1 MLNRGC
7 ETMRWVALL
16 VGVEVLA
23 IALTAAART
32 WYITPDGT
40 GDAPT
45 IQAGLDSADAGDE
58 VVLAEG
64 IFTGDGNRDISFL
77 GKAITV
83 RSESDDPS
91 LSIIDCKGFALESHR
106 GFAFE
111 HEDGPDA
118 TLRGITITEGNW
130 DEGDGN
136 GGAILCRGGS
146 PNLTNLVIRGNRAKV
161 RGGGVACADGASPAL
176 TNVRVIDNVSDISGG
191 GLHWTQGCLPFLTD
205 VVFENNSAVYA
216 GGGVCGEDYLD
227 MVISDCW
234 FTGNTA
240 GYGGAAAFCCS
251 DFMLEDCHFEGNSVR
266 SESVQDGGGAL
277 ILFAGATNISR
288 CEFDGNSSNTRG
300 GAITVYDSRVTIQS
314 CVFAANACVGQ
325 GGSIYCEGSDSDC
338 SIHNCTFARNLTTD
352 PEGAAS
358 GVGCE
363 WWSRL
368 SMVNSIVAYS
378 PNGVAVS
385 CDLDSQVELTCC
397 NIFGNAGGDWVGS
410 IADQLGLN
418 GNFSACPSF
427 CHGEMGDFHLCDESP
442 CLPGNH
448 PDGFDC
454 GVIGAWGAGCS
465 CGPSQ
470 AEPSTW
476 GSIKSMYR

>member
-1 MLNRGC
+1 MGR
-7 ETMRWVALL
+7 TALACAL
-16 VGVEVLA
+16 AVLFF
-23 IALTAAART
+23 TANSLART
-32 WYITPDGT
+32 WYIAPDGT

-45 IQAGLDSADAGDE
+45 IQAGIDSADVGDE

-64 IFTGDGNRDISFL
+64 VFTGDANRDISFL

-83 RSESDDPS
+83 CSESDAPS
-91 LSIIDCKGFALESHR
+91 LSIIDCEGSALESHR

-118 TLRGITITEGNW
+118 TLRGITITNGSW
-130 DEGDGN
+130 HEGDGS
-136 GGAILCRGGS
+136 GGAILCWGGS
-146 PNLTNLVIRGNRAKV
+146 PNLINLVIRENRAEV
-161 RGGGVACADGASPAL
+161 RGGGIACADGASPAL
-176 TNVRVIDNVSDISGG
+176 TNMQVIDNVSDLAGG

-205 VVFENNSAVYA
+205 VVFENNSAVSA
-216 GGGVCGEDYLD
+216 GGGICGEDYLE

-240 GYGGAAAFCCS
+240 GYGGAAALCCS
-251 DFMLEDCHFEGNSVR
+251 DFTFEDCHFVGNSVR
-266 SESVQDGGGAL
+266 SESVSEGGGAL
-277 ILFAGATNISR
+277 ILFAGATNITR
-288 CEFDGNSSNTRG
+288 CEFDSNSSNTKG

-314 CVFAANACVGQ
+314 CVFAANACAGQ
-325 GGSIYCEGSDSDC
+325 GGSIYCVGSESDC
-338 SIHNCTFARNLTTD
+338 SINSCTFARNLTTD

-358 GVGCE
+358 VVRCE

-385 CDLDSQVELTCC
+385 CDFDSQVELTCC
-397 NIFGNAGGDWVGS
+397 DIFGNAGGDWVGCT
-410 IADQLGLN
+410 ADQYGIN

-427 CHGEMGDFHLCDESP
+427 CHPPVGDFQLCDESP

-448 PDGFDC
+448 PDGYDC
-454 GVIGAWGAGCS
+454 GLIGAWGEGCS

-470 AEPSTW
+470 TGPTTW